1 MLINEAGWVAIGFVI
16 FCLIAWKYGLKPFS
30 EMLDERAQKIKEKL
44 EEAEKLRSE
53 AKAVLLKYKNLHL
66 EAEKDVKKIID
77 RAKENAKA
85 LQLNSQKIAEKNLKR
100 QEEQAIAKINSAE
113 NQAIKEINDLTADLS
128 IEASRKILSSNI
140 DNTSDSKS
148 IKQSI
153 KNILTQIKY
162 K

>member
-1 MLINEAGWVAIGFVI
+1 MLINEAGWVAIGFLI
-16 FCLIAWKYGLKPFS
+16 FCLIAWRYGLKPFS
-30 EMLDERAQKIKEKL
+30 EMLNDRAQKIKEKL
-44 EEAEKLRSE
+44 EEAEKLRLE
-53 AKAVLLKYKNLHL
+53 AKEVLLKYKNLHL

-140 DNTSDSKS
+140 DNTLDSKS

-153 KNILTQIKY
+153 KNIHLSS
-162 K
+162 

>member
-85 LQLNSQKIAEKNLKR
+85 LQLNSQKTAEKNLKR
-100 QEEQAIAKINSAE
+100 QEAQAIAKINSAE

-140 DNTSDSKS
+140 DNTLDSKS

-153 KNILTQIKY
+153 KNIHLSS
-162 K
+162 